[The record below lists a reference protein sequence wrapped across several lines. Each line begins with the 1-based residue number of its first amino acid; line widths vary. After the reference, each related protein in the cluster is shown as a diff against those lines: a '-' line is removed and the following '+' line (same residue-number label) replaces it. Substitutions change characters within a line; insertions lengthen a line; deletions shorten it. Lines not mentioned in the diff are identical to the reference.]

1 MKCIQTVDE
10 GRVLLNRGEVIAY
23 PTEAVYGL
31 GCDPFNRVAVERL
44 LDLKQRS
51 CDTGLIVLISD
62 WSQLWPLID
71 DVPEARLEA
80 VKATW
85 PGAVT
90 WVFPKSERVPSWIT
104 GTHETIAIR
113 MTAHPIARALCQQGP
128 IISTSA
134 NVSGTQPLR
143 DKQIVFDT
151 FPDVEILA
159 GDLGDSL
166 TPTALYHVIDG
177 TRLR

>member
-1 MKCIQTVDE
+1 
-10 GRVLLNRGEVIAY
+10 
-23 PTEAVYGL
+23 
-31 GCDPFNRVAVERL
+31 
-44 LDLKQRS
+44 
-51 CDTGLIVLISD
+51 
-62 WSQLWPLID
+62 
-71 DVPEARLEA
+71 
-80 VKATW
+80 
-85 PGAVT
+85 
-90 WVFPKSERVPSWIT
+90 
-104 GTHETIAIR
+104 